1 MKEFFLFKL
10 NLIIKMEPN
19 LNTIKNNDDEPEYKD
34 PFNIKSNNALD
45 RQNKFLSLRK
55 NKRNRKEF
63 AKTEDEQIKEKYELN
78 QNSFNPSNNVI
89 QNFFNSQEKTAFLY
103 DLISSTNF
111 KDMNIGNSDI
121 NLIKFIIVQ
130 CLNYYKSVEDDADS
144 IKKFFT
150 DIIVTNLIDIMNI
163 YKNDNNIVYSI
174 SNLLEKLTYY
184 SNTIAKSITSN
195 PISLQK
201 IFDCLNFSNDQV
213 SPEILKLIYNCYE
226 IDEDAVN
233 QNCNIG
239 VYVFDNINKFSS
251 EKNIEK
257 NNNITFLNSTYFK
270 MLVSFLDLLINE
282 NTEKVYKNFESV
294 KKNNI
299 IFILLVL
306 CRDTIDENYKLNAH
320 LGLIKMFDIIDEK
333 ELDVKK
339 FGVCEIASTF
349 LPHIILESNS
359 ADIVASS
366 MKILEQFSY
375 LCDINELINKDLI
388 NQIEQILLA
397 FIDMNENRNN
407 PKFYYKNFT
416 KSIIGDILKS
426 ISFIILNC
434 LADYEDEYIDN
445 DWKDYIINETRIIEY
460 FTLCLKIKD
469 IDEENLVSI
478 YSFYKDFLNDGNQ
491 KERFMKLILSNFLEI
506 GLVENLKINIIN
518 KKYEVIQ
525 EILELSLIMLKKVD
539 ELKINQINFIKLY
552 LEKKGFKE
560 MLTTIEGL
568 DFGNAS
574 NSELARNI
582 KINFFK

>member
-1 MKEFFLFKL
+1 
-10 NLIIKMEPN
+10 MEPN

-130 CLNYYKSVEDDADS
+130 CLNYYKSVEDNPDS

-333 ELDVKK
+333 EIDIKK

-445 DWKDYIINETRIIEY
+445 DWKDYIINETKIIEY

-469 IDEENLVSI
+469 IDEENLVNI
-478 YSFYKDFLNDGNQ
+478 YSFYKDFLDDGNQ

>member
-1 MKEFFLFKL
+1 
-10 NLIIKMEPN
+10 MEPN

-63 AKTEDEQIKEKYELN
+63 AKTEDEQIKEKYKLN

-130 CLNYYKSVEDDADS
+130 CLNYYKSVEDNPDS

-163 YKNDNNIVYSI
+163 YKNDSNIVYSI

-251 EKNIEK
+251 EKNIEQ

-445 DWKDYIINETRIIEY
+445 DWKDYIINETKIIEY

>member
-1 MKEFFLFKL
+1 
-10 NLIIKMEPN
+10 MEPN

-130 CLNYYKSVEDDADS
+130 CLNYYKSVEDNPDS

-445 DWKDYIINETRIIEY
+445 DWKDYIINETKIIEY

-469 IDEENLVSI
+469 IDEENLVNI
-478 YSFYKDFLNDGNQ
+478 YSFYKDFLDDGNQ

-582 KINFFK
+582 RINFFE

>member
-1 MKEFFLFKL
+1 
-10 NLIIKMEPN
+10 MEPN

-130 CLNYYKSVEDDADS
+130 CLNYYKSVEDNPDS

-333 ELDVKK
+333 ELDIKK

-445 DWKDYIINETRIIEY
+445 DWKDYIINETKIIEY

-469 IDEENLVSI
+469 IDEENLVNI
-478 YSFYKDFLNDGNQ
+478 YSFYKDFLDDGNQ

>member
-1 MKEFFLFKL
+1 
-10 NLIIKMEPN
+10 MEPN

-63 AKTEDEQIKEKYELN
+63 AKTKDEQIKEKYELN

-111 KDMNIGNSDI
+111 KDMNIENSDI

-130 CLNYYKSVEDDADS
+130 CLNYYKSVEDNPDS

-163 YKNDNNIVYSI
+163 YKNDSNIVYSI

-306 CRDTIDENYKLNAH
+306 CRDAIDENYKLNAH

-478 YSFYKDFLNDGNQ
+478 YSFYKDFLDDGNQ